1 MKTKTL
7 VATLFAVAQLLFISV
22 ITHAQTA
29 NYIMKNNGSGTAV
42 NTNMLFEYNGDYIG
56 IGTITP
62 NARLHINQT
71 SITPQPTYLAVT
83 KTTGYPTPV
92 TTTYFV
98 VNGDGN
104 VGIGTASPSAPLQ
117 ILSKTTWGSL
127 NAAPSAGLQLRITN
141 ADGNDV
147 IMISDK
153 SYSVSGTHKNAGM
166 INVFSNTT
174 HDQGALTVVN
184 SENNYVP
191 LLVCGDGT
199 IGMGY
204 SFSPTPFAQL
214 DIRKQNVYNYMLN
227 VADYSNSTNYF
238 TVHNSGYV
246 GIGYANSGNATL
258 QVVSPSGA
266 TGTAGVVVT
275 GNAPNNRFLYVGSG
289 SSPATG
295 PTYLTVKNTGVGVG
309 IDDLSNGAQLAVK
322 GSSSTKLDLM
332 ETSST
337 VDYNAQIR
345 FIGSDGTTVRHLITE
360 DASGNLLI
368 NAGYAGG
375 SDKVVING
383 NTTTTGGVDLTQGD
397 PGSNGWYNQIQFHN
411 GTGTTKQVLANSG
424 NDLILNLNPYGAG
437 SGVLKVSGK
446 VQIGDVSTP
455 GSYKLYV
462 QDGIL
467 AERFKCALKSDNTN
481 WSDYVFDKNYKLMS
495 LNKLEEYV
503 KKHHHLPN
511 IPSAEEVY
519 KDGYDL
525 GDMDAKLLEKIEE
538 LSLYLLEL
546 KKENDAVKK
555 ELAKLKK
562 Q

>member
-22 ITHAQTA
+22 TTHAQTA

-42 NTNMLFEYNGDYIG
+42 NTNMLFEYNSDYIG
-56 IGTITP
+56 IGTVTP
-62 NARLHINQT
+62 NARLQIHQ
-71 SITPQPTYLAVT
+71 ITISPQPDYFAITRSE
-83 KTTGYPTPV
+83 GYPTPV
-92 TTTYFV
+92 INTKFI

-104 VGIGTASPSAPLQ
+104 VGIGTATPSAPLQ

-184 SENNYVP
+184 SESNYVP
-191 LLVCGDGT
+191 FLVCGDGT

-214 DIRKQNVYNYMLN
+214 DIRKQNAYNYMLN

-309 IDDLSNGAQLAVK
+309 TDDLSNGAQLAIK
-322 GSSSTKLDLM
+322 GSSGTKLDLM
-332 ETSST
+332 ETSTT
-337 VDYNAQIR
+337 VTNNAQIR
-345 FIGSDGTTVRHLITE
+345 FIASDGTTVRHLITE
-360 DASGNLLI
+360 NASGNLLI
-368 NAGYAGG
+368 DPAVAAGSNKVMIGGELETTDNLKVTGTGYFTGKVRIGTTAPSTGYTGYMLGVDGDIVAKKVIVQTSSWADKVFAPNYNLRSLADVEAYIKQNRHLPEIPSESEVLEKG
-375 SDKVVING
+375 SDVGQMNTLLLQKVEELTLYII
-383 NTTTTGGVDLTQGD
+383 DLQK
-397 PGSNGWYNQIQFHN
+397 QI
-411 GTGTTKQVLANSG
+411 
-424 NDLILNLNPYGAG
+424 D
-437 SGVLKVSGK
+437 
-446 VQIGDVSTP
+446 
-455 GSYKLYV
+455 
-462 QDGIL
+462 
-467 AERFKCALKSDNTN
+467 ELKS
-481 WSDYVFDKNYKLMS
+481 K
-495 LNKLEEYV
+495 
-503 KKHHHLPN
+503 
-511 IPSAEEVY
+511 
-519 KDGYDL
+519 
-525 GDMDAKLLEKIEE
+525 
-538 LSLYLLEL
+538 
-546 KKENDAVKK
+546 
-555 ELAKLKK
+555 
-562 Q
+562 